1 MHFETITYALLLQLL
16 MFVGW
21 SALLL
26 ALALLINKIRPALG
40 QWSRLWQ
47 AIFVLAIAPF
57 IVQPSSEVNAF
68 IPDVLKSPWQ
78 VDNLQPLLEHKLS
91 HDIIE
96 YEFTTFILFAVMG
109 LLLFGTVIHICRF
122 FRALN
127 QLRKLVN
134 QCTTIDELSR
144 ATAAQ
149 HATILRHS
157 IKVVKSEQSMS
168 PFVCG
173 LLSNTLV
180 LPHYVFEMESGAQRL
195 LIEHE
200 LNHCKRWDPKSV
212 IVMRFISALCWF
224 NPFIALL
231 EQRFLLQME
240 INCDA
245 DVLRQD
251 PKKNLQYAQALMVS
265 LKQCSLKESSRQS
278 EQLVSSNFADPH
290 TNKQQFETR
299 LRLTMADTPSKPF
312 NKWHLLLLSLTVFMV
327 LVSSVGAKP
336 FVIVS
341 DLLSDKQGVMPIVNA
356 RVSSGFGHVS
366 SFRGNK
372 AHKAIDFA
380 APLGTNVTAS
390 LAGVVVSANATSLN
404 KNYGKVVLIKHHSD
418 QHTLYAHLDSFNVSV
433 GEYIIAGQKIGT
445 VGVTGRSTGP
455 HLHFELI
462 EGGQRINPS
471 EMLALTSNQ

>member
-26 ALALLINKIRPALG
+26 AIALLMNKLRPALG
-40 QWSRLWQ
+40 QWSRWWQ

-57 IVQPSSEVNAF
+57 IVQPSREVNAF

-78 VDNLQPLLEHKLS
+78 VDNLQPLLAHKLS

-96 YEFTTFILFAVMG
+96 YEFTPLILFAVMAG
-109 LLLFGTVIHICRF
+109 VLIGTVDHLCRV

-134 QCTTIDELSR
+134 QCTPIDVLRS

-149 HATILRHS
+149 QATISRHS
-157 IKVVKSEQSMS
+157 IKVVKSEQSIS

-173 LLSNTLV
+173 LFSHTLV
-180 LPHYVFEMESGAQRL
+180 LPNYVFEMEGSAQRL

-251 PKKNLQYAQALMVS
+251 PKNKLQYAQALIAS
-265 LKQCSLKESSRQS
+265 LKQSRRQS
-278 EQLVSSNFADPH
+278 DQLISSNFADPH

-299 LRLTMADTPSKPF
+299 LRLTMAATPSKSF
-312 NKWHLLLLSLTVFMV
+312 NTWHLLLLSLTVFMV

-336 FVIVS
+336 FIIVS
-341 DLLSDKQGVMPIVNA
+341 DLWSVQQGALPITNA
-356 RVSSGFGHVS
+356 RISSGFGHVS

-380 APLGTNVTAS
+380 APLGTKVTAS
-390 LAGVVVSANATSLN
+390 LAGIVVSADTTSLN
-404 KNYGKVVLIKHHSD
+404 KNYGKVVLIKHHNG

-433 GEYIIAGQKIGT
+433 DEYITAGQKIGT
-445 VGVTGRSTGP
+445 VGVTGRTTGP
-455 HLHFELI
+455 HLHFELWQNGSPVDPTEYI
-462 EGGQRINPS
+462 DF
-471 EMLALTSNQ
+471 